1 MIRRPTGSIE
11 ARAILLFVAFV
22 YDIIGYMHI
31 FIDAVRGCNT
41 EGSDSSIVG
50 HIAVRSRPRFLVARA
65 MYVAVEVE
73 VGVGV
78 GEERS
83 IVDVVLNRTGK
94 LLTYR

>member
-1 MIRRPTGSIE
+1 M
-11 ARAILLFVAFV
+11 AFV
-22 YDIIGYMHI
+22 YDIMGCMHI
-31 FIDAVRGCNT
+31 FIDVVRGCNT

-73 VGVGV
+73 VG
-78 GEERS
+78 EERS
-83 IVDVVLNRTGK
+83 IVDFVLNRTGK